1 MHADEMRGE
10 MTPRESILL
19 RGLADWVAL
28 DRIHWDVSESKP
40 GAPLIVIQEETLA
53 LIHDLVAEG
62 LFEVGEVSDERGFS
76 PWTEPLDEAVE
87 RIRRVSE
94 RGFSPWTEPLDEA
107 VERIRRVYV
116 TEFDK
121 QNIWPWYCWL
131 NLTDK
136 GEQLAQ
142 EIQSTPPTD

>member
-87 RIRRVSE
+87 RIRRV
-94 RGFSPWTEPLDEA
+94 
-107 VERIRRVYV
+107 YV

>member
-40 GAPLIVIQEETLA
+40 GAPLIAIQEETLA

-87 RIRRVSE
+87 RIRRVYVA
-94 RGFSPWTEPLDEA
+94 GFDQQ
-107 VERIRRVYV
+107 
-116 TEFDK
+116 D
-121 QNIWPWYCWL
+121 IWPWYCWL

-136 GEQLAQ
+136 GERLAQ
-142 EIQSTPPTD
+142 QV

>member
-1 MHADEMRGE
+1 

-28 DRIHWDVSESKP
+28 DRIHSDVSESKP
-40 GAPLIVIQEETLA
+40 GAPLITIQDATLT
-53 LIHDLVAEG
+53 LIHDLVEEG

-76 PWTEPLDEAVE
+76 PWNEPLDVD
-87 RIRRVSE
+87 
-94 RGFSPWTEPLDEA
+94 G
-107 VERIRRVYV
+107 
-116 TEFDK
+116 FDK

-131 NLTDK
+131 DLTDK

-142 EIQSTPPTD
+142 RIQSTPSTG

>member
-1 MHADEMRGE
+1 MDNADPTLGRSAIESEHAAYEKRGE

-40 GAPLIVIQEETLA
+40 GAPLIAIQDATLT
-53 LIHDLVAEG
+53 LIHDLVEEG

-87 RIRRVSE
+87 RIRS
-94 RGFSPWTEPLDEA
+94 
-107 VERIRRVYV
+107 VYV
-116 TEFDK
+116 DGFDK

-142 EIQSTPPTD
+142 RIQSTPSTS